1 MNFVYMPFAEL
12 AHTYTNTHA
21 CMHTTPTRTHT
32 PTHTRSHTHTHMLTH
47 PHAHPHTPTH
57 MHAHTHTC
65 SHTHTHTTITRR
77 DTVVEAENYMNIE
90 MKKIMEW
97 TTNNRLMFNENKSR
111 TMFMSRRRKEKK
123 EIEIYIYNTIIKQE
137 NTIKYIGIIFDS
149 KLTSRDHINHI
160 EEKCLKLIFSL
171 SRSAKITRGLIQEA
185 TKTIYIGGIL
195 PLVLYG
201 TPVWKSVLKRHCY
214 KAKLIRIQRHKFK
227 DDKSL
232 PHGVERGIA
241 HN

>member
-1 MNFVYMPFAEL
+1 
-12 AHTYTNTHA
+12 
-21 CMHTTPTRTHT
+21 
-32 PTHTRSHTHTHMLTH
+32 
-47 PHAHPHTPTH
+47 

-137 NTIKYIGIIFDS
+137 NTIKYLGIIFDS
-149 KLTSRDHINHI
+149 
-160 EEKCLKLIFSL
+160 
-171 SRSAKITRGLIQEA
+171 
-185 TKTIYIGGIL
+185 
-195 PLVLYG
+195 
-201 TPVWKSVLKRHCY
+201 
-214 KAKLIRIQRHKFK
+214 
-227 DDKSL
+227 
-232 PHGVERGIA
+232 
-241 HN
+241 